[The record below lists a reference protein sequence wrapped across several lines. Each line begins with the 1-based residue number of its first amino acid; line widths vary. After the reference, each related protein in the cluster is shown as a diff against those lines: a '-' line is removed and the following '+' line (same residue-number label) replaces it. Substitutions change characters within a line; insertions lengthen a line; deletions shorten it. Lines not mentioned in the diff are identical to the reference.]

1 MREILAETWSNLRA
15 NKLRSFL
22 TMFGIMWGV
31 ISIVVLSAMGTGFQA
46 GNQQVLEEL
55 GRNIII
61 IRNGRTSLQA
71 GGARAGRV
79 IRLAYAD
86 VLELKEK
93 SRLIQHISPELMRGA
108 MKTKSAYNTST
119 LQMSGV
125 WPTYQYMR
133 TIEVD
138 RGRLLSEIDNAEARR
153 VVVIGYE
160 ASKQLFAERD
170 PVGAEIKLNGL
181 PYTVVGRIRKK
192 NQDSNYTGRDDER
205 LFAPYETMRKDFPLT
220 GTNNTPNALSTIIA
234 APYNHVTEAMIHD
247 FERLNVGIFGLDG
260 RTPLEMEIR
269 QILSR
274 RHEFDPRDVEALS
287 FWNTAL
293 ESAMFS
299 KMMRAMSQF
308 FLAVSLVTLALGGIG
323 VMNIMLVAV
332 KERTREIGVR
342 KAIGA
347 TARRI
352 QWQFFSEG
360 LMITLASGVL
370 GFLLGAGLC
379 GLVNLAPLP
388 ARFAGMIITWN
399 TGIFAVV
406 ALAIVG
412 VAAST
417 YPARRAALL
426 PPMEALRYEM

>member
-1 MREILAETWSNLRA
+1 MREILSETWSNLRA

-61 IRNGRTSLQA
+61 IRNGRTSMQA

-79 IRLAYAD
+79 IRLTYDD

-93 SRLIQHISPELMRGA
+93 SRLIQSISPELMRGA
-108 MKTKSAYNTST
+108 IKAKSAYNTST

-125 WPTYQYMR
+125 WPTYQSMR

-138 RGRLLSEIDNAEARR
+138 RGRLLSEIDNTEARR

-170 PVGAEIKLNGL
+170 PVGAEIRLNGL
-181 PYTVVGRIRKK
+181 PYTVIGRIRKK

-205 LFAPYETMRKDFPLT
+205 LFVPYGTMRKEFPLP
-220 GTNNTPNALSTIIA
+220 GPNDSPDSLSTIIA
-234 APYNHVTEAMIHD
+234 APYDSVTTAMIRD

-260 RTPLEMEIR
+260 RTPLDMEIR
-269 QILSR
+269 RILSR
-274 RHEFDPRDVEALS
+274 RHDFDPRDVEALS

-308 FLAVSLVTLALGGIG
+308 FLAVSLVTLMLGGIG

-379 GLVNLAPLP
+379 GLVNLAPMP
-388 ARFAGMIITWN
+388 ARFAGMMITWD
-399 TGIFAVV
+399 TGLFAVV

-412 VAAST
+412 VVAST

-426 PPMEALRYEM
+426 PPIEALRYDL